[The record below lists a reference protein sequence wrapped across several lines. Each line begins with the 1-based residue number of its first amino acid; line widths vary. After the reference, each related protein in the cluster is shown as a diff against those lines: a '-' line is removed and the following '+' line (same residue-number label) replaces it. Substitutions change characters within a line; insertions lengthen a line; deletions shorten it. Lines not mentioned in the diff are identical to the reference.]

1 MFALILLLGGA
12 FAANPDTPH
21 PHGGKLS
28 PYVLGPP
35 TVLLSRED
43 EEELADGKTIMRV
56 ISNRPADESR
66 EGGARRLLMVRDVAA
81 PKDVVLDR
89 IGDFAAYPRM
99 VKGCD
104 ACHVYKR
111 EGRPDG
117 TEEVRCEYR
126 IHALHLKFRYF
137 MSHQIDP
144 EAGCVVWNLDYE
156 RESDLDDSV
165 GYWYIQPRGRQCCR
179 VYYSCDTKLR
189 KWVPA
194 PVYAL
199 LSKTAVKQATIWVNN
214 EAVSEWAK
222 LRQQQGG
229 GGPLGLGGAMRSA
242 RDAWERALPKGRA
255 EPWKLPR
262 LPWARPTSLTVR
274 GLGAHPRHLSQC

>member
-1 MFALILLLGGA
+1 MSASLTSTTRLATGA
-12 FAANPDTPH
+12 RPSIPPA
-21 PHGGKLS
+21 S
-28 PYVLGPP
+28 PPAPAVRRAPRAPP
-35 TVLLSRED
+35 TPCESFPLPPRPPPTAPRWPRPSR
-43 EEELADGKTIMRV
+43 
-56 ISNRPADESR
+56 
-66 EGGARRLLMVRDVAA
+66 
-81 PKDVVLDR
+81 
-89 IGDFAAYPRM
+89 
-99 VKGCD
+99 
-104 ACHVYKR
+104 
-111 EGRPDG
+111 
-117 TEEVRCEYR
+117 
-126 IHALHLKFRYF
+126 
-137 MSHQIDP
+137 
-144 EAGCVVWNLDYE
+144 
-156 RESDLDDSV
+156 
-165 GYWYIQPRGRQCCR
+165 YIQPRGRQCCR

>member
-1 MFALILLLGGA
+1 MSGAASRQPSGVMIALVLLLGGA
-12 FAANPDTPH
+12 FAANPDAPH

-165 GYWYIQPRGRQCCR
+165 GYWC
-179 VYYSCDTKLR
+179 T
-189 KWVPA
+189 
-194 PVYAL
+194 
-199 LSKTAVKQATIWVNN
+199 T
-214 EAVSEWAK
+214 
-222 LRQQQGG
+222 
-229 GGPLGLGGAMRSA
+229 
-242 RDAWERALPKGRA
+242 
-255 EPWKLPR
+255 
-262 LPWARPTSLTVR
+262 
-274 GLGAHPRHLSQC
+274 